1 MNIRKISLKALG
13 LILASSL
20 PLTACGAETET
31 AEETQEP
38 QAKRIE
44 IFTVGV
50 DQTPLSFTK
59 SGQIESGTTAYV
71 SPQIAGKITNIS
83 INVGDKVN
91 KNQTLATLGDSL
103 STDSAQ
109 MNANLA
115 KESLQKLYDT
125 RFKTDYVAQTSIDSA
140 IIGYYTAIDG
150 LDAAIKSRD
159 HAEELYEEQHDTLED
174 TLDDL
179 KDLPNYKKDPLYKQT
194 KSQLEQMEIGHEAQE
209 DQLDLAI
216 EMSKAQLEG
225 AILAVE
231 GVQAQYSLQFI
242 QLDSTILQAETGA
255 DLAKLQAEARNIKSP
270 IKGTISSIQ
279 AEEGNFTSPGQIL
292 LTVENIEELKV
303 KTYLSPEES
312 TLVKA
317 GNLVSIST
325 STSSTTGTINY
336 ISPTLSLNGKAEV
349 EITISDKKNLFS
361 GEIIEVTFTPNLG
374 SIATLIPLNSLVIED
389 KHYFINTV
397 ATDKTIERKEV
408 TIGQVLG
415 NYVEILEGINFG
427 EKVALSTV
435 FLREGEDIIYKV
447 KRSAKSPKS

>member
-1 MNIRKISLKALG
+1 MNIRKASLKALG

-20 PLTACGAETET
+20 LLTACGAEPET
-31 AEETQEP
+31 TPETQEP

-44 IFTVGV
+44 IFTVGI

-59 SGQIESGTTAYV
+59 SGQIESGTTAYIT
-71 SPQIAGKITNIS
+71 PQVAGKITNIS
-83 INVGDKVN
+83 INVGDTVN
-91 KNQTLATLGDSL
+91 KNQTLVTLGDSL
-103 STDSAQ
+103 STESAQ
-109 MNANLA
+109 MNADLA

-125 RFKTDYVAQTSIDSA
+125 QFKTDYVAQTSIDSA

-159 HAEELYEEQHDTLED
+159 HAEELYEEQYDTLDD

-194 KSQLEQMEIGHEAQE
+194 KSQLEQMEIGREAQE

-231 GVQAQYSLQFI
+231 SIQAQYSLQFI

-255 DLAKLQAEARNIKSP
+255 DLAKLQAEARNIKAP
-270 IKGTISSIQ
+270 IKGTVTNIQ

-303 KTYLSPEES
+303 KTYLSPEETKLIKANDLVAISS
-312 TLVKA
+312 T
-317 GNLVSIST
+317 T
-325 STSSTTGTINY
+325 TSTTGTISY
-336 ISPTLSLNGKAEV
+336 VSPTLGLNGKAEV
-349 EITISDKKNLFS
+349 EINLSDKKNLFS
-361 GEIIEVTFTPNLG
+361 GEIIEITFTPNTG
-374 SIATLIPLNSLVIED
+374 AIATLIPLNSLVIED
-389 KHYFINTV
+389 GHYFINTV
-397 ATDKTIERKEV
+397 ATNKTITRKEV
-408 TIGQVLG
+408 KIGQVLG
-415 NYVEILEGINFG
+415 NYVEILEGLNFG

-435 FLREGEDIIYKV
+435 FLREGEAVNYKV